1 MQAHTEEEYDVLA
14 LPDVKRVMQARST
27 RWGRPLDG
35 LTVEGSDG
43 GRFTRYFDVSL
54 PMSRSPF
61 RPK

>member
-14 LPDVKRVMQARST
+14 LPAVKRVMQAPST
-27 RWGRPLDG
+27 RWNRPLDV
-35 LTVEGSDG
+35 LTVEGPDG
-43 GRFTRYFDVSL
+43 GRFTMDFDVSL